1 MVAVQRLADLS
12 GLARLA
18 ASKLSI
24 HPLYGPWVAFRA
36 VAVLDIRGPSGSAPG
51 AAPACDAC
59 EASCLPAFRRA
70 RDVWMSHATG
80 EAGWRAWLAVRES
93 CPVGREY
100 RYCDAQIEYHYTKDR
115 AILRRA
121 LHGR

>member
-1 MVAVQRLADLS
+1 
-12 GLARLA
+12 
-18 ASKLSI
+18 
-24 HPLYGPWVAFRA
+24 
-36 VAVLDIRGPSGSAPG
+36 
-51 AAPACDAC
+51 
-59 EASCLPAFRRA
+59 
-70 RDVWMSHATG
+70 MSHATG